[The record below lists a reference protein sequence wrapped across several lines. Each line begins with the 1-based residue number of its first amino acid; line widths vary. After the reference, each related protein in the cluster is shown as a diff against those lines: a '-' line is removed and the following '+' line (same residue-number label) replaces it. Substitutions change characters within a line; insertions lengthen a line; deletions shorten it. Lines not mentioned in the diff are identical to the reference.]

1 MNRQNEVSQ
10 ELLSGLR
17 GAHLLHGTVSDKVGE
32 VEGVGAGTPGETTN
46 TNTGEPAK
54 KKCVSTHCNLIYC
67 SITSFSNPIQ
77 KCFLHS
83 KYFSHLLAAILLGAQ
98 RLILANSASGL
109 SSHSLNCQILCSV
122 SI

>member
-32 VEGVGAGTPGETTN
+32 VEGVGAGTPGGTTN

-54 KKCVSTHCNLIYC
+54 NKVCVNTLQPY
-67 SITSFSNPIQ
+67 
-77 KCFLHS
+77 
-83 KYFSHLLAAILLGAQ
+83 LL
-98 RLILANSASGL
+98 
-109 SSHSLNCQILCSV
+109 
-122 SI
+122 

>member
-32 VEGVGAGTPGETTN
+32 VEGVGAGTPGDTTNTN

-54 KKCVSTHCNLIYC
+54 NKVCVNTLQPY
-67 SITSFSNPIQ
+67 
-77 KCFLHS
+77 
-83 KYFSHLLAAILLGAQ
+83 LL
-98 RLILANSASGL
+98 
-109 SSHSLNCQILCSV
+109 
-122 SI
+122 